1 MRNHVATGERIYLR
15 PAEQSDAEVLS
26 RSWTEETEVEFYD
39 DGRIP
44 TSALAFAHELRPSPA
59 GAVPRALMFAVC
71 QRADDACIGTV
82 TLRHIDLFN
91 GTAETGSG
99 LFDAAH
105 RGKGIGTEAKHLLL
119 RFAFETLGLH
129 AISATVFAGNTRSA
143 AALRK
148 QGYRLAGRLTADVHR
163 RGQFMDTLVFD
174 LLRPDWEAARR
185 LRS

>member
-1 MRNHVATGERIYLR
+1 MRNHVTVGERIYLR
-15 PAEQSDAEVLS
+15 PIEQSDAEGLS
-26 RSWTEETEVEFYD
+26 RSWTEETEVEFYA
-39 DGRIP
+39 DGRVP
-44 TSALAFAHELRPSPA
+44 TSALAFAHGLRPPPA
-59 GAVPRALMFAVC
+59 GAVPRELMFAVC
-71 QRADDACIGTV
+71 QRDIDTCIGTV
-82 TLRHIDLFN
+82 TLRHIDLVN

-119 RFAFETLGLH
+119 RYAFETLGLH
-129 AISATVFAGNTRSA
+129 AISATVFSRNTRSS